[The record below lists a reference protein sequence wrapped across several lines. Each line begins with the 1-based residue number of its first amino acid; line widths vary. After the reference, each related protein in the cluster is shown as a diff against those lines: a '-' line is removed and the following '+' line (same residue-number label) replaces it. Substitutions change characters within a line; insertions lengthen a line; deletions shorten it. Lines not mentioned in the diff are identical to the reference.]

1 MCEFAYWTMRVFPSI
16 SGGQARPIT
25 SSMVGAMSASLPSDR
40 SSDPAPQRMKGT
52 GFVVWAVMGLPS
64 GSTICSAFPWSA
76 VIMAMPPIFK
86 VASTTLPTQVS
97 TVSTALTAASKT
109 PVCPTMSQLA
119 KFRMM
124 TS

>member
-1 MCEFAYWTMRVFPSI
+1 
-16 SGGQARPIT
+16 
-25 SSMVGAMSASLPSDR
+25 
-40 SSDPAPQRMKGT
+40 MKGT
-52 GFVVWAVMGLPS
+52 GLVVWAVMGLPS

-76 VIMAMPPIFK
+76 VIMAIPPIFK

-119 KFRMM
+119 KFRIM